1 MSEPGFTRK
10 GRLTAICM
18 LICAVV
24 MIGLVLAGVL
34 QGGPSLVAHVVA
46 K

>member
-1 MSEPGFTRK
+1 MSEPTLTRK

-24 MIGLVLAGVL
+24 MIGLVLSGIL
-34 QGGPSLVAHVVA
+34 QSGPALLAHVVA